1 MVALHLIQS
10 KEKNL
15 SELAFLVKEMSDLLT
30 GNREFLL
37 RKIHRNQNYTGHV
50 LANKKIGV
58 MSYKKFG

>member
-37 RKIHRNQNYTGHV
+37 RKIHRDQNYIGHV
-50 LANKKIGV
+50 LANKARCDV
-58 MSYKKFG
+58 L